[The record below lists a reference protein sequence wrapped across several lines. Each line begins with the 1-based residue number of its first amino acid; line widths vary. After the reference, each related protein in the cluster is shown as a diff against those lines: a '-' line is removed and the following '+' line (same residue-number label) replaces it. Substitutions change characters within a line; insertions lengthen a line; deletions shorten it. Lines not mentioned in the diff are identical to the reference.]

1 MGEEQ
6 GNVFE
11 PQFNRSVKV
20 QSTDHRITSAAGVIV
35 LREAEHRL
43 GLFKAIKKTST
54 IHAIPNEFAT
64 RSTNSFE
71 SVSLPWPWAARH
83 KTMLIDL
90 PTTLPFEQPFGTETA
105 MPSST
110 NDWQVNPHSH
120 A

>member
-6 GNVFE
+6 GSVLE

-20 QSTDHRITSAAGVIV
+20 QSTDHRITSNAGVII

-43 GLFKAIKKTST
+43 GLFKEIEKKTSR

-71 SVSLPWPWAARH
+71 NVSLPWPWAARA
-83 KTMLIDL
+83 L
-90 PTTLPFEQPFGTETA
+90 GCSA
-105 MPSST
+105 
-110 NDWQVNPHSH
+110 
-120 A
+120 